1 MHYPR
6 GRPEMKRIR
15 GVLRQAATLVLR
27 PGNNE
32 TRIIVVPAKAGIQ
45 FFPTQWRKGQ
55 LGPRPPTTE
64 LGGRPRGDDGV
75 INLFRFHCVV
85 TLAFVFAPALAM
97 LNGCA
102 SAPEINPVAD
112 SSFVVREV
120 GRSLYCKTTG
130 IAPQVQL
137 LNDAAAAWAWQEAR
151 GLSLSGPESL
161 ANTPHAIIEMG
172 AKPTGGF
179 GLAVSRAAELRDE
192 RVILSAIFFNPDGSG
207 MVTQALTSPC
217 VLVEL
222 PAGRYSEIEVRD
234 VSGAVRATGT
244 AAEPTPVPLT
254 TDAPPSS

>member
-1 MHYPR
+1 MHYPP
-6 GRPEMKRIR
+6 GRPDMKKI
-15 GVLRQAATLVLR
+15 GWMLRRTATLVLR

-32 TRIIVVPAKAGIQ
+32 TRIIVVPAKSLPLARTGAGIQ
-45 FFPTQWRKGQ
+45 FFPIQWRKGQ
-55 LGPRPPTTE
+55 LGPR
-64 LGGRPRGDDGV
+64 LRGDDGV
-75 INLFRFHCVV
+75 ISLFRFHCVV
-85 TLAFVFAPALAM
+85 TLASVFAPMLAM
-97 LNGCA
+97 LSGCA
-102 SAPEINPVAD
+102 SAPGIDPAAGA
-112 SSFVVREV
+112 SFVVREV
-120 GRSLYCKTTG
+120 GRSLYCKTTS

-137 LNDAAAAWAWQEAR
+137 LDDAAAAWAWQEAR

-254 TDAPPSS
+254 TDSPPSS